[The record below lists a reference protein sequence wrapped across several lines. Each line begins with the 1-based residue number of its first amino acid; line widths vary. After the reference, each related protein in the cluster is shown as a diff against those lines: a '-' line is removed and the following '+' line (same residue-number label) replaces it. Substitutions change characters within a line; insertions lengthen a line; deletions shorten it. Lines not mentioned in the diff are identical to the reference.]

1 MRHKASFRCFSRH
14 LRSGQS
20 NSSLYRI
27 RHQVFHLNVPF
38 SCSVSMF
45 WLRLL
50 RLLVPQVLVW
60 LPQTRCEW
68 PRIVKLLM
76 PHFPS
81 LINSYNSGI
90 FESCQKFAHCGTQL
104 SRVSCSHKLHLKRNI
119 QSVARQGAAFWC
131 AYMKQ
136 GEYGLYY
143 SNSERYVG

>member
-1 MRHKASFRCFSRH
+1 MRHKPSFLSVPDH

-20 NSSLYRI
+20 NASVYRV

-38 SCSVSMF
+38 SGSVSMF

-50 RLLVPQVLVW
+50 RLLVPEVLVW
-60 LPQTRCEW
+60 LPQTRYEW
-68 PRIVKLLM
+68 PRIVKLLL

-104 SRVSCSHKLHLKRNI
+104 SRVSCSHKLHSKRNI
-119 QSVARQGAAFWC
+119 QSVVRGAQKRSRLLVCIHETRRIWVVL
-131 AYMKQ
+131 Q
-136 GEYGLYY
+136 
-143 SNSERYVG
+143 